1 MGFILTALLNSDW
14 THFRGLV
21 AMCGSWLPSVGL
33 GGDAGSGYRVMTGEW
48 DRELRSRFTKTVFV
62 GLKPLLTPAE
72 RSGLER
78 QGRRPALS

>member
-1 MGFILTALLNSDW
+1 MW
-14 THFRGLV
+14 LV
-21 AMCGSWLPSVGL
+21 ATMLDSVGL

-48 DRELRSRFTKTVFV
+48 DRELRSRFTKTVSV

-78 QGRRPALS
+78 QGRRPGLS